1 MVVKDIY
8 YNSGWGS
15 SAQHPSY
22 DYVLSE
28 GKPVGVIR
36 GFKSAGFYTV
46 DDFDYVD
53 GVYKLKAGI
62 PISQLQLLVL
72 IVDHQNCKWQMVRL
86 PFRRFEITGC

>member
-1 MVVKDIY
+1 MVVKIFTIIVD
-8 YNSGWGS
+8 GGS

-53 GVYKLKAGI
+53 GVYKLKQVYL
-62 PISQLQLLVL
+62 ISQLQLLVL
-72 IVDHQNCKWQMVRL
+72 IVDHQNCKWQMVRCL
-86 PFRRFEITGC
+86 PWRFEITGC